1 VLDMKKTNYRPTRSQ
16 QLLLAGLVPKRSTD
30 EIIVVHHV
38 LEDSYIRLELQLE
51 RRLGNN
57 ITLERIVL

>member
-1 VLDMKKTNYRPTRSQ
+1 MKKTNYRPTRSQ
-16 QLLLAGLVPKRSTD
+16 QLLLEGLVPKRSVN

-57 ITLERIVL
+57 ITLERVVV